1 MNDAVFSPGSCW
13 KCDQCAVNHRSICR
27 AASEEAVHELGRL
40 SHIRHFEKG
49 QVIIAQGDE
58 ANLVGNVVSG
68 IVKLT
73 NMSMAGQ
80 QNIVG
85 LLFPSDFFGR
95 AYAETAR
102 FSYEAATDVTLCC
115 MSRHAFE
122 SFLARH
128 SDIEHEMLLTTLDE
142 LDSTREWAAMTSS
155 HTTMQR
161 VATFFFI
168 LSRRSD
174 HNFCDAQMRGKMTN
188 PVISLPIGRRD
199 IAAYLGTTPE
209 TLSRNIQ
216 TLVRKHVIRPIDTNH
231 FELTNSN
238 GLVEHTGE
246 SREDLDTMSGVDGQN
261 EAVTDRA

>member
-1 MNDAVFSPGSCW
+1 
-13 KCDQCAVNHRSICR
+13 
-27 AASEEAVHELGRL
+27 VHELGRL

>member
-1 MNDAVFSPGSCW
+1 MNDAAFTHGSCK
-13 KCDQCAVNHRSICR
+13 KCDTCAIHQRSFCR
-27 AASEEAVHELGRL
+27 AASDEVLNELSRI
-40 SHIRHFEKG
+40 SHLREYEKG
-49 QVIIAQGDE
+49 QVIVAQGDDAE
-58 ANLVGNVVSG
+58 IVGNVVSG

-73 NMSMAGQ
+73 NMSMSGQ

-95 AYAETAR
+95 AFSDESR

-122 SFLARH
+122 TFVVRH
-128 SDIEHEMLLTTLDE
+128 PEVEHELLLTILDE
-142 LDSTREWAAMTSS
+142 LDATREWTAMTSC

-161 VATFFFI
+161 VATFLFI

-174 HNFCDAQMRGKMTN
+174 GVFCDPSSRTRLPRPIIA
-188 PVISLPIGRRD
+188 LPIGRRD

-216 TLVRKHVIRPIDTNH
+216 TLVRQNIIRSLDTNH
-231 FELTNSN
+231 FEVVDMP
-238 GLVEHTGE
+238 GLIDRTGE
-246 SREDLDTMSGVDGQN
+246 TREDLESMSGA
-261 EAVTDRA
+261 EPLR

>member
-1 MNDAVFSPGSCW
+1 MNEVVFSPGNCW

-27 AASEEAVHELGRL
+27 AASNEAIHELGRL
-40 SHIRHFEKG
+40 SHLREFEKG
-49 QVIIAQGDE
+49 QVIVAQGDD
-58 ANLVGNVVSG
+58 ASIVGNVVSG

-73 NMSMAGQ
+73 NMSMSGQ

-95 AYAETAR
+95 AYADTAR

-115 MSRHAFE
+115 ISRLAFE
-122 SFLARH
+122 SFLTRH
-128 SDIEHEMLLTTLDE
+128 SEVEHELLLNTLDE
-142 LDSTREWAAMTSS
+142 LDAAREWAAMTSC

-161 VATFFFI
+161 VATFLFI
-168 LSRRSD
+168 LSKRSD
-174 HNFCDAQMRGKMTN
+174 SLFCDSKTQAKVVH

-216 TLVRKHVIRPIDTNH
+216 TLVRKRIIRMIDTNH
-231 FELTNSN
+231 FELVDLAS
-238 GLVEHTGE
+238 LVEHTGE
-246 SREDLDTMSGVDGQN
+246 TREDLEAMTGADGVP
-261 EAVTDRA
+261 